1 MMLICFFNLILNQ
14 HKSISMKNL
23 LRKSV
28 LFIFLIVAFS
38 SCNDDDDIPSGKGSV
53 TIKITDAPFPF
64 EFVKKANI
72 GIEKVELKDAKGDYV
87 VVFEGN
93 SNFNM
98 VDLTNGST
106 KTVAQTNIEK
116 GTYSEARITL
126 NTASV
131 QLSNGTN
138 YELNADAQGS
148 YTYSINPAFIVEEGN
163 SSNILFDLDV
173 NESFQFQG
181 SWFGQWI
188 HDITHITGCDFQPK
202 FRICDLD
209 QTGVIQGKVTKNGS
223 PEENAYVYITVNG
236 KEIATHTKADGS
248 YKFIGIKEGN
258 YTVTV
263 KTETDGS
270 TSVSNIQVKGTG
282 TATCTLEL

>member
-1 MMLICFFNLILNQ
+1 MMLFCFFNLILNLY
-14 HKSISMKNL
+14 KSIPMKNL
-23 LRKSV
+23 LRKAV

-38 SCNDDDDIPSGKGSV
+38 SCNDDDDIPSGKGAV

-64 EFVKKANI
+64 KFVKKANI
-72 GIEKVELKDAKGDYV
+72 GIEKVELKDTKGDYV
-87 VVFEGN
+87 VIFEGN

-98 VDLTNGST
+98 INLTNGST
-106 KTVAQTNIEK
+106 KTVAKTNIEK
-116 GTYSEARITL
+116 GTYSEVRITL

-148 YTYSINPAFIVEEGN
+148 YTYSINPAFIVEEEN
-163 SSNILFDLDV
+163 SSNILFDLDI
-173 NESFQFQG
+173 NKSFRFQG

-188 HDITHITGCDFQPK
+188 HDITHITGCNFQPE

-209 QTGVIQGKVTKNGS
+209 QTGSIQGKVTKNGS
-223 PEENAYVYITVNG
+223 PAENIYVYTTVNG
-236 KEIATHTKADGS
+236 REIATHTKADGS

-270 TSVSNIQVKGTG
+270 TSVSNIRVKVTG
-282 TATCTLEL
+282 TATCTFEL

>member
-1 MMLICFFNLILNQ
+1 
-14 HKSISMKNL
+14 MKNL
-23 LRKSV
+23 LRKTV
-28 LFIFLIVAFS
+28 LFVFLVVAFS
-38 SCNDDDDIPSGKGSV
+38 SCNDDDDIPSGKGAV

-64 EFVKKANI
+64 KFVKKANI

-126 NTASV
+126 NTASI

-148 YTYSINPAFIVEEGN
+148 YTYNINPAFIVEEGN
-163 SSNILFDLDV
+163 SSKILFDLDV
-173 NESFQFQG
+173 NQSFKFQG

-188 HDITHITGCDFQPK
+188 HDITHITGCDFQPE

-209 QTGVIQGKVTKNGS
+209 QTGAIQGKVTKNGS
-223 PEENAYVYITVNG
+223 PMEYTYVYITVNG
-236 KEIATHTKADGS
+236 RKIATHTKADGS

-258 YTVTV
+258 YTVSV

-270 TSVSNIQVKGTG
+270 TSVSNIRVKGTG

>member
-1 MMLICFFNLILNQ
+1 
-14 HKSISMKNL
+14 MKNL
-23 LRKSV
+23 LRKAV
-28 LFIFLIVAFS
+28 LFIFLIVAFN
-38 SCNDDDDIPSGKGSV
+38 SCNDDDIPSGKGAV

-64 EFVKKANI
+64 KFVKKANI

-87 VVFEGN
+87 VIFEGN

-98 VDLTNGST
+98 IDLTNGST

-163 SSNILFDLDV
+163 SSKILFDLDV
-173 NESFQFQG
+173 NESFRFQG

-188 HDITHITGCDFQPK
+188 HDITHITGCDFQPE

-209 QTGVIQGKVTKNGS
+209 QTGSIQGKVTKNGS
-223 PEENAYVYITVNG
+223 PAEYIYVYITVNG
-236 KEIATHTKADGS
+236 RKIATHTKADGS

-270 TSVSNIQVKGTG
+270 TSVSNIRVKGTG